1 MQWFRFKVKV
11 RSGRPATR
19 VPAKTND
26 LATVIG
32 TSWSS
37 NTQMAV
43 AGLDAVTSQMKRPAQ
58 GGAPTTPPNTIVG
71 STNRTTDT
79 ARDIQRWVVLFDALG
94 HHTRHR
100 YKQRCEQTQQRI
112 RMRIGRES

>member
-11 RSGRPATR
+11 RNGRPTTR

-32 TSWSS
+32 TSGSS

-43 AGLDAVTSQMKRPAQ
+43 AGLNPIACKMERPSV
-58 GGAPTTPPNTIVG
+58 GGCPATPTNTIMCRAH
-71 STNRTTDT
+71 RTTNT
-79 ARDIQRWVVLFDALG
+79 AGDIQRWVVWFDALG

-100 YKQRCEQTQQRI
+100 YKQRGKQTQQTI
-112 RMRIGRES
+112 KMRIGREP

>member
-11 RSGRPATR
+11 RNGRPTTR

-32 TSWSS
+32 TSGST

-43 AGLDAVTSQMKRPAQ
+43 AGLDTGSRASASASLSQGAT
-58 GGAPTTPPNTIVG
+58 GGMGSAGLALAAP
-71 STNRTTDT
+71 S
-79 ARDIQRWVVLFDALG
+79 
-94 HHTRHR
+94 
-100 YKQRCEQTQQRI
+100 
-112 RMRIGRES
+112 